1 MLVPVTY
8 GKVANTRHS
17 AKHCNGSVRRSPY
30 AIVAGSKRLGTSIT
44 GSEYRLREAETLAKI
59 ERGNNAHLYDYDF
72 DDQGNLVRTLA
83 REEGMDMAGDY
94 VLTPI
99 SKGKARKHE
108 SEVSHDKVKMF
119 KKLPEPTV
127 RCSARG
133 GHNGGTKDKSVSS
146 TVAPSPDID
155 NVSSMTGVVP
165 LSRDGRHLTKIS
177 DTAYAKE
184 RAKFQLSM
192 KRHRVRTGRDTWT
205 PAEKKIERLRKAAL
219 RNSASA

>member
-1 MLVPVTY
+1 MVPVTY

-30 AIVAGSKRLGTSIT
+30 AIVAGSKRLGTST
-44 GSEYRLREAETLAKI
+44 TRSEFILREAETLAKI
-59 ERGNNAHLYDYDF
+59 HREQTAHLYDYGLDE
-72 DDQGNLVRTLA
+72 QGKLFRTLA

-99 SKGKARKHE
+99 SKGKARTHE
-108 SEVSHDKVKMF
+108 SEVFHDKVKMF

-155 NVSSMTGVVP
+155 NVSSMTGQIP
-165 LSRDGRHLTKIS
+165 LSRDGRHVTKIS

-184 RAKFQLSM
+184 RAKFKLCM
-192 KRHRVRTGRDTWT
+192 KRQLVRTGRAEWT